1 MLFGDARQSTPV
13 ETAEAVAQMLAM
25 EQKMQ
30 RTSTT
35 LGGNEQEDENLNVVR
50 ETSLSP
56 ATKKES
62 QMKVLKSHRNSIY
75 RGAKK
80 TSPRK
85 SYPKISPART

>member
-35 LGGNEQEDENLNVVR
+35 LGGNEEEENLNVVR

>member
-1 MLFGDARQSTPV
+1 MR
-13 ETAEAVAQMLAM
+13 
-25 EQKMQ
+25 

-35 LGGNEQEDENLNVVR
+35 LGGDDKEENLNVIR
-50 ETSLSP
+50 ESSLSP

-85 SYPKISPART
+85 TYPKISPART